1 MIVFY
6 ELAGDDGRRFS
17 PHCWRTRMALAHKK
31 LPYQTVAVGFTDI
44 PSIGDGT
51 HKTVPVI
58 EDRGRFF
65 GDSWTIANYLEEVY
79 PEQPSLFGGA
89 TGRALTQLAQNW
101 VGDVLHRGVIELVV
115 LDIHDQLS
123 ERDKNYFRASR
134 ERRFGRTLEEV
145 QQGRETRVEMFR
157 TSLEPLRKTLAA
169 QPWLS
174 GDEPHYADYVAFGAL
189 QWPRIISRFPILSD
203 DDRIAQWFVRCLD
216 LFDGL
221 GRRALPTSQE

>member
-6 ELAGDDGRRFS
+6 ELADDDGGRFS

-44 PSIGDGT
+44 ASIGDGT

-65 GDSWTIANYLEEVY
+65 CDSWTIANYLEEVY
-79 PEQPSLFGGA
+79 PERPSLFGGA
-89 TGRALTQLAQNW
+89 AGHALTQFAQNW
-101 VGDVLHRGVIELVV
+101 VSDVVHRGVVDLVV

-123 ERDKNYFRASR
+123 ERDKIYFRTSR

-145 QQGRETRVEMFR
+145 QQGREARVDAFR
-157 TSLEPLRKTLAA
+157 KSLEPLRKTLAS

-174 GDEPHYADYVAFGAL
+174 GEAPLYADYVAFGAL
-189 QWPRIISRFPILSD
+189 QWPRIVSRFPLLSD
-203 DDRIAQWFVRCLD
+203 DDPIAQWFVRCLD

-221 GRRALPTSQE
+221 GRRALPSA

>member
-6 ELAGDDGRRFS
+6 ELAGGDGRRFS
-17 PHCWRTRMALAHKK
+17 PHCWRTRMALAHKN
-31 LPYQTVAVGFTDI
+31 LAYQTVAVGFSEI
-44 PSIGDGT
+44 ASIGDGT

-79 PEQPSLFGGA
+79 PERPSLFGGTA
-89 TGRALTQLAQNW
+89 GRALTLFVQNW
-101 VGDVLHRGVIELVV
+101 VSEVVHRGVVELAV
-115 LDIHDQLS
+115 LDIHDQLG
-123 ERDKNYFRASR
+123 ERDKTYFRTSR

-145 QQGRETRVEMFR
+145 QQGRETRVGNFR
-157 TSLEPLRKTLAA
+157 KSLEPLRKVLAA

-174 GDEPHYADYVAFGAL
+174 GEEPLYADYVAFGAL
-189 QWPRIISRFPILSD
+189 QWPRIVSRFPLLSD
-203 DDRIAQWFVRCLD
+203 DDPVAQWFVRCLD

-221 GRRALPTSQE
+221 GRRALPSS

>member
-6 ELAGDDGRRFS
+6 ELAGGDGRSFS
-17 PHCWRTRMALAHKK
+17 PHCWRTRMALAHKR
-31 LPYQTVAVGFTDI
+31 LPYQTVTVGFTEI
-44 PSIGDGT
+44 ASIGDGT

-65 GDSWTIANYLEEVY
+65 GDSWTIANYLEKVY
-79 PEQPSLFGGA
+79 PERPLLFGGA
-89 TGRALTQLAQNW
+89 AGHALTLFAQNW
-101 VGDVLHRGVIELVV
+101 VNDVVHRGVVELIV

-123 ERDKNYFRASR
+123 ERDKSYFRTSR

-145 QQGRETRVEMFR
+145 QQGRESRVETFR
-157 TSLEPLRKTLAA
+157 KSLEPLRKTLTA

-174 GDEPHYADYVAFGAL
+174 GDEPLYADYLAFGAL
-189 QWPRIISRFPILSD
+189 QWPRIVSRFALLSD
-203 DDRIAQWFVRCLD
+203 DDPVAHWFVRCLD

-221 GRRALPTSQE
+221 GRRALPSAS

>member
-6 ELAGDDGRRFS
+6 ELAGADGRRFS
-17 PHCWRTRMALAHKK
+17 PYCWRTRMALAHKDIA
-31 LPYQTVAVGFTDI
+31 YQTVAVGYMGI

-65 GDSWTIANYLEEVY
+65 SDSWTIANYLEKVY
-79 PEQPSLFGGA
+79 PERPLLFGGA
-89 TGRALTQLAQNW
+89 AGHALTLFAQNW
-101 VGDVLHRGVIELVV
+101 VTDVVHRAVVELVV
-115 LDIHDQLS
+115 LDVHDQLG
-123 ERDKNYFRASR
+123 EHDKPYFRVSR

-145 QQGRETRVEMFR
+145 QQGRETRVDTFR
-157 TSLEPLRKTLAA
+157 KSLEPLRKTLAA

-174 GDEPHYADYVAFGAL
+174 GDAPLYADYVAFGAL
-189 QWPRIISRFPILSD
+189 QWPRIVSRFPLLSD
-203 DDRIAQWFVRCLD
+203 DDPIAQWFVRCLD

-221 GRRALPTSQE
+221 GRRALPSAS